1 MAKKWIKVDGVV
13 RRLHFEQ
20 YWDSAK
26 KVGALFPYVNLYG
39 DRLRLTSDY
48 VKDFT
53 IQDKE
58 VLNDTKHL

>member
-1 MAKKWIKVDGVV
+1 MAKKWIKIDGVV
-13 RRLHFEQ
+13 RRLRFEA
-20 YWDSAK
+20 YWDKALQA
-26 KVGALFPYVNLYG
+26 GALFPYVNLYG